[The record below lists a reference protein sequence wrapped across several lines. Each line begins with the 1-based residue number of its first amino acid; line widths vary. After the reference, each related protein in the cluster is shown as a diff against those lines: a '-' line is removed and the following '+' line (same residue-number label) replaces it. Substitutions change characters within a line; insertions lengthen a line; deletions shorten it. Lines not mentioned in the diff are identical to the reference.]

1 MDFETY
7 KQEFYVDP
15 QPEARF
21 KFSGTFSVALFFENY
36 AAVIAYYEK
45 VLGPPNYSEG
55 AGTRGWRI
63 GAGWLTL
70 FQGKSGNP
78 QNVEVTF
85 VMETPEQA
93 EALHRAFIEAG
104 GEGLPPSDE
113 LMYEPIR
120 FCSVTDPFG
129 TALLIISPLKEA

>member
-7 KQEFYVDP
+7 KRKFYVDP
-15 QPEARF
+15 QPKPQF
-21 KFSGTFSVALFFENY
+21 KFSGTLGISL
-36 AAVIAYYEK
+36 YYEEYETVVNYYQQ
-45 VLGPPNYSEG
+45 VLGPPNYIEG

-63 GAGWLTL
+63 GDGWLTL
-70 FQGKSGNP
+70 FQAKTGNP

-85 VMETPEQA
+85 VMETPEEA
-93 EALHRAFIEAG
+93 EALHKGFIEAG
-104 GEGLPPSDE
+104 GIGTPPSDE

-129 TALLIISPLKEA
+129 TALLIISPLKNK